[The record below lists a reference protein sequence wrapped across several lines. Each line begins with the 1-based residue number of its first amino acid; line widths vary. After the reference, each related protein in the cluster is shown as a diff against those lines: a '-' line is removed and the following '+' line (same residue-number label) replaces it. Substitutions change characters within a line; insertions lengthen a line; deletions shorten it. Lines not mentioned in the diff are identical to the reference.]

1 MNVLQNQRVHWFG
14 RNNVSCITWSMKIFI
29 LCESMR
35 EFLVNYIPFNG
46 EMNLPSWIYGN
57 LSMAQSGVFIMSLLI
72 LPSYLHLQF
81 KNLLILV
88 DPGFA
93 NICKVYLTLN
103 EVLGKLFKAVHEH
116 FGFIPEMKAWSNMYE
131 SHKLTKTQTHMLILL
146 DTKKTL

>member
-1 MNVLQNQRVHWFG
+1 MGISVWHKVGF
-14 RNNVSCITWSMKIFI
+14 
-29 LCESMR
+29 
-35 EFLVNYIPFNG
+35 
-46 EMNLPSWIYGN
+46 
-57 LSMAQSGVFIMSLLI
+57 FIMSLLI

-93 NICKVYLTLN
+93 NICKVYFTLN

-116 FGFIPEMKAWSNMYE
+116 FGFIPEMKACSNMYE

-146 DTKKTL
+146 DTKEPVR